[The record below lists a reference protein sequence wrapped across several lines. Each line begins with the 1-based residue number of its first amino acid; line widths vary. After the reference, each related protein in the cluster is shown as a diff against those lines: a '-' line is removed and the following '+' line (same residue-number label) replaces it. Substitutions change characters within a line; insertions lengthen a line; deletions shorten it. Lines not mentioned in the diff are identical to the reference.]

1 MKKRLIF
8 AFAIATASTA
18 VFIKT
23 SQSNQHVLNDIVL
36 MNIEALAD
44 NETEEEEYFCYG
56 DGTVVCPSSG
66 KLVGGYFKTRSLK

>member
-8 AFAIATASTA
+8 AFAIATASVA
-18 VFIKT
+18 VFIET
-23 SQSNQHVLNDIVL
+23 NQSNQYVISDTVL

-44 NETEEEEYFCYG
+44 NETEEEYFCYG
-56 DGTVVCPSSG
+56 NGTVVCPSSG